1 MRRSAPVLLITG
13 AAGNIGREVAV
24 QAATDYRLVLAD
36 HPTAAAELDTTAAVC
51 RDAGGV
57 DGDIQ
62 RLLFDVADADAV
74 TAELTAATAAMGQPP
89 TAVFNNAGYQGH
101 FQNIADYD
109 TADMRKVLAVNVE
122 GVFNVL
128 QVAAREMSAANLTG
142 SVVNMASMAGVGG
155 APNMPAYS
163 ASKAAVIGL
172 TKATSKDLAPAGIR
186 VNAVSPG
193 FIGPGVMWDKQVNA
207 QADTA
212 SIYFEDDPEVVAQ
225 QMIGSVPLRRYGSL
239 AEVAQTVLFL
249 LSDASS
255 FLTGINIEI
264 AGGGS

>member
-1 MRRSAPVLLITG
+1 MSTSPPVLLITG
-13 AAGNIGREVAV
+13 AAGNIGRAVATH
-24 QAATDYRLVLAD
+24 AAADFRLVLAD
-36 HPTAAAELDTTAAVC
+36 HPDASVELQATAEACGAS
-51 RDAGGV
+51 V
-57 DGDIQ
+57 DV
-62 RLLFDVADADAV
+62 RLASFDVTDAEAV
-74 TAELTAATAAMGQPP
+74 GRELSASTVAMGAPN
-89 TAVFNNAGYQGH
+89 AVFNNAGYQGL

-109 TADMRKVLAVNVE
+109 VADLKNVLAVNVE

-128 QVAAREMSAANLTG
+128 QAAAREMRSAG
-142 SVVNMASMAGVGG
+142 SGGSIVNMASMAGVSG

-172 TKATSKDLAPAGIR
+172 TKATSKDLAADGIR

-207 QADTA
+207 QAETA
-212 SIYFEDDPEVVAQ
+212 SIYFDDDPHVVAQ

-239 AEVAQTVLFL
+239 AEVAQTVMFL

-264 AGGGS
+264 SGGGA